1 VSARAIR
8 INKEISYYKPYIKA
22 EFLASEPELA
32 RMIEENKATQAQAT
46 FEANFGMQSS
56 WSPTPR

>member
-1 VSARAIR
+1 
-8 INKEISYYKPYIKA
+8 
-22 EFLASEPELA
+22 
-32 RMIEENKATQAQAT
+32 MIEENKASQAQAT